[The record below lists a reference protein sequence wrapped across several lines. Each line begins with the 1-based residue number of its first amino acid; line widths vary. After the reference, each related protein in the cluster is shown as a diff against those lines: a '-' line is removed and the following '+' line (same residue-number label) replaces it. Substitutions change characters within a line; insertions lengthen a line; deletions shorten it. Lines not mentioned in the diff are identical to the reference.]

1 MISTVHE
8 TVPNVLNC
16 NNYWLT
22 LLDKLKTVVNGNILN
37 NSGEVEMIFLL
48 TQYFIHCVAESG
60 LRVDIIPIKNGT
72 CVSWEKV
79 KTIRNKYLPFALNMF
94 FVMRNVFKSLAI
106 SRQLM

>member
-22 LLDKLKTVVNGNILN
+22 LLDKLKTVVNGNIFN

-60 LRVDIIPIKNGT
+60 LRVAIIPIKNGT

-79 KTIRNKYLPFALNMF
+79 KTIRNKYL
-94 FVMRNVFKSLAI
+94 S
-106 SRQLM
+106 